1 MKSFIYSAIKLSNAK
16 PDVLCVSESI
26 TDDDQF
32 KYINTGDG
40 YFSDLPREDQ
50 INYLLLIAAEQDEFE
65 TSFLYAALKLFN
77 SKYSR
82 SIYSKPVLG
91 EDITSTRHGKC
102 LVYQNFREESCFA
115 QSKQFNI
122 DFALLIAAAEGEI

>member
-1 MKSFIYSAIKLSNAK
+1 MKSFIYSALKLSIAK
-16 PDVLCVSESI
+16 PDVHCVSKSI

-32 KYINTGDG
+32 KYINTGDV
-40 YFSDLPREDQ
+40 YFRAVPREDQ

-65 TSFLYAALKLFN
+65 NSFLYAALKLF
-77 SKYSR
+77 SSEYSR

-91 EDITSTRHGKC
+91 ENITSTRHSTC
-102 LVYQNFREESCFA
+102 RIYQNLLKESCFA